1 MNVLELMENLTLIPS
16 YVESGHPWLRWTTWT
31 QAVKM
36 TTKAH
41 EGRSEGEAEG
51 LPPTLGVNTRKVG
64 DTYVLPAV
72 GSDDCSGEEILA
84 CSDT

>member
-1 MNVLELMENLTLIPS
+1 
-16 YVESGHPWLRWTTWT
+16 
-31 QAVKM
+31 M